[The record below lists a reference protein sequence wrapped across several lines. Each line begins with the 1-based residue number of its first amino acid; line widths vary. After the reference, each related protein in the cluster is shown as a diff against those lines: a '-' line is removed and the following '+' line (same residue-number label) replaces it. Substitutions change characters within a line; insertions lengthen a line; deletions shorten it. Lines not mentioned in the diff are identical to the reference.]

1 MARPR
6 IKLPGFEPVPSAFT
20 VATAPALSTRPKER
34 ILMRGKA

>member
-6 IKLPGFEPVPSAFT
+6 IKLPGFEPVPATFT
-20 VATAPALSTRPKER
+20 AATASGLPASPEKR